1 MRVMARVLSNSV
13 PFPLKRARAG
23 VSYADLER
31 LERGAPAPQRAGRRA
46 LPLSHIRS
54 LSPRPLALL
63 ACLLALL
70 LALAAPAYAQLRV
83 PIDEGHLN
91 PMPVATVDF
100 IGDNAQTQTVGRD
113 VAQVIRANLERS
125 SLFRNIQPGAFIE
138 RIQAMDVPP
147 RFPDWRIIDAQALVI
162 GQVTAAPQNR
172 VRIEFKLYDIFAE
185 QFLIGFGYTTT
196 ADNWRRIAH
205 RISDQIYEQLTGER
219 GYFDTRIVF
228 VSESGPRT
236 RRVKRL
242 MIMDQDGANP
252 FFLTSADAMVLTPR
266 FSPSTQRITYMSF
279 ETGAPRVFLYNL
291 ETNRREVLGDFPGM
305 TFAPRFAPDG
315 NGVVFTLDMNGNA
328 EIFAMDLSS
337 RQRRRLTNH
346 PAIDTSPSYS
356 PDGSQITFN
365 SDRGGSPQLYVMNAD
380 GSGQRRISF
389 GDGRYST
396 PVWSP
401 RGDLIAFTRQG
412 SGRFAIGV
420 MRPDGS
426 GERILTESY
435 LDEAPTWSPNG
446 RVIMFFREGRGEGPR
461 LWSVDLTG
469 RNLRQVPTQ
478 TEASDPAWSPL
489 LP

>member
-1 MRVMARVLSNSV
+1 MTMI
-13 PFPLKRARAG
+13 
-23 VSYADLER
+23 
-31 LERGAPAPQRAGRRA
+31 RRMFFGMILVA
-46 LPLSHIRS
+46 
-54 LSPRPLALL
+54 A
-63 ACLLALL
+63 AAF
-70 LALAAPAYAQLRV
+70 AAPAQAQLRV
-83 PIDEGHLN
+83 DITEGHLN
-91 PMPVATVDF
+91 PMPVAVTDF
-100 IGDNAQTQTVGRD
+100 LGANAPAQQVGRD
-113 VAQVIRANLERS
+113 VAGVIRANLDRS
-125 SLFRNIQPGAFIE
+125 GLFRPVEPSAFIE
-138 RIQAMDVPP
+138 RITAMEVPP
-147 RFPDWRIIDAQALVI
+147 RFADWRVINAQALVV
-162 GQVTAAPQNR
+162 GQVTPLPDG
-172 VRIEFKLYDIFAE
+172 RIRIDFRLYDVFGE
-185 QFLIGFGYTTT
+185 QQLTGFTYTTT
-196 ADNWRRIAH
+196 PDNWRRIAH
-205 RISDQIYEQLTGER
+205 KISDKIYEQLTGEP

-252 FFLTSADAMVLTPR
+252 FFLTSADAQVLTPR
-266 FSPSTQRITYMSF
+266 FSPSTQMITYMSF

-305 TFAPRFAPDG
+305 TFAPRFSPNGRGIVLTLATGG
-315 NGVVFTLDMNGNA
+315 NS
-328 EIFAMDLSS
+328 EIYTMDLGT
-337 RQRRRLTNH
+337 RARRRLTNH

-356 PDGSQITFN
+356 PDGSQIVFN
-365 SDRGGSPQLYVMNAD
+365 SDRGGSPQLYVMSAD

-401 RGDLIAFTRQG
+401 RGDLIAFTRQRG
-412 SGRFAIGV
+412 GQFAIGV

-446 RVIMFFREGRGEGPR
+446 RVIMFFREARGQGPR

-469 RNLRQVPTQ
+469 RNLRQIPTQ
-478 TEASDPAWSPL
+478 TEASDPAWSPS

>member
-1 MRVMARVLSNSV
+1 MRVIKLAIAAFAAALMAWGLTS
-13 PFPLKRARAG
+13 PALAQT
-23 VSYADLER
+23 
-31 LERGAPAPQRAGRRA
+31 PAPGR
-46 LPLSHIRS
+46 LHVDIT
-54 LSPRPLALL
+54 
-63 ACLLALL
+63 
-70 LALAAPAYAQLRV
+70 
-83 PIDEGHLN
+83 EGHLN
-91 PMPVATVDF
+91 PMPVAVVDF
-100 IGDNAQTQTVGRD
+100 IAADPNAQQIGRE
-113 VAQVIRANLERS
+113 VSEVIRANLERS
-125 SLFRNIQPGAFIE
+125 SLFRSVAPAAFIE
-138 RIQAMDVPP
+138 RIQAMEVPP
-147 RFPDWRIIDAQALVI
+147 RFADWKIIDSQALVV
-162 GQVTAAPQNR
+162 GQVTPLPDGR
-172 VRIEFKLYDIFAE
+172 VRIEFRLWDVFAE
-185 QFLIGFGYTTT
+185 QYLTGFQHATTP
-196 ADNWRRIAH
+196 DNWRRIAH
-205 RISDQIYEQLTGER
+205 RISDQIYEHLTGER

-236 RRVKRL
+236 RRIKRL

-252 FFLTSADAMVLTPR
+252 YFLTGADAMVLTPR
-266 FSPSTQRITYMSF
+266 FSPSTQLLTYMSF
-279 ETGAPRVFLYNL
+279 ETGAPRVFLFNI
-291 ETNRREVLGDFPGM
+291 ETNRREILGDFPGM

-315 NGVVFTLDMNGNA
+315 NGVVLTLDMNGNS
-328 EIFAMDLSS
+328 EIFAMDLRS

-356 PDGSQITFN
+356 PDGAQIVFN
-365 SDRGGSPQLYVMNAD
+365 SDRGGSPQLYVMGAD
-380 GSGQRRISF
+380 GSGQRRVSF
-389 GDGRYST
+389 GEGRYST

-401 RGDLIAFTRQG
+401 RGDLIAFTRQSG
-412 SGRFAIGV
+412 GRFSIGV

>member
-1 MRVMARVLSNSV
+1 MKM
-13 PFPLKRARAG
+13 
-23 VSYADLER
+23 
-31 LERGAPAPQRAGRRA
+31 
-46 LPLSHIRS
+46 IRTM
-54 LSPRPLALL
+54 LAALL
-63 ACLLALL
+63 AVFAMIG
-70 LALAAPAYAQLRV
+70 LAAPASAQLRV
-83 PIDEGHLN
+83 NVEEGHLN
-91 PMPVATVDF
+91 PMPIAVTDF
-100 IGDNAQTQTVGRD
+100 MGEGAAAQQVGRD
-113 VAQVIRANLERS
+113 VSGVIRANLDRS
-125 SLFRNIQPGAFIE
+125 GLFRPIEPSAFIE
-138 RIQAMDVPP
+138 RITAMDVPP
-147 RFPDWRIIDAQALVI
+147 RFPDWRIIDAQALVV
-162 GQVTAAPQNR
+162 GQVTPLPDGR
-172 VRIEFKLYDIFAE
+172 IRIEFRLWDVLA
-185 QFLIGFGYTTT
+185 QQSLTGFQYATTP
-196 ADNWRRIAH
+196 DNWRRIAH

-252 FFLTSADAMVLTPR
+252 FFLTGADALVLTPR
-266 FSPSTQRITYMSF
+266 FSPSTQMITYMSF

-305 TFAPRFAPDG
+305 TFAPRFSPDG
-315 NGVVFTLDMNGNA
+315 SGVVFTVDMNGNS
-328 EIFAMDLSS
+328 EIYTMDLRSRS
-337 RQRRRLTNH
+337 RQRLTNH
-346 PAIDTSPSYS
+346 AAIDTSPSYS
-356 PDGSQITFN
+356 PDGSQIVFN
-365 SDRGGSPQLYVMNAD
+365 SDRGGSPQLYVMNAN

-401 RGDLIAFTRQG
+401 RGDLIAFTRQAG
-412 SGRFAIGV
+412 GRFAIGV

-446 RVIMFFREGRGEGPR
+446 RVIMFFREGRGTGAR

-469 RNLRQVPTQ
+469 RNLRQIPTQ
-478 TEASDPAWSPL
+478 TDASDPAWSPL

>member
-1 MRVMARVLSNSV
+1 MRVNHLLGAVMALM
-13 PFPLKRARAG
+13 
-23 VSYADLER
+23 
-31 LERGAPAPQRAGRRA
+31 
-46 LPLSHIRS
+46 
-54 LSPRPLALL
+54 LA
-63 ACLLALL
+63 AWA
-70 LALAAPAYAQLRV
+70 AAPAASAQTPSRLHV
-83 PIDEGHLN
+83 DITQGHLN
-91 PMPVATVDF
+91 PMPVAAVDF
-100 IGDNAQTQTVGRD
+100 LAASPATQQVGRD
-113 VAQVIRANLERS
+113 ITQVIRDNLDRS
-125 SLFRNIQPGAFIE
+125 SLFRAVAPAAFIE
-138 RIQAMDVPP
+138 RIQALNIPP
-147 RFPDWRIIDAQALVI
+147 RFADWKIIDAQALVV
-162 GQVTAAPQNR
+162 GQVTALPQNR
-172 VRIEFKLYDIFAE
+172 IRVEWKLWDVYAE
-185 QFLIGFGYTTT
+185 QFLTGSTSGTTS
-196 ADNWRRIAH
+196 DNWRRIAH

-252 FFLTSADAMVLTPR
+252 FYLTGADNMVLTPR
-266 FSPSTQRITYMSF
+266 FSPSTQMLTYMSF
-279 ETGAPRVFLYNL
+279 ETGAPRVFLYDL

-305 TFAPRFAPDG
+305 TFAPRFTPDG
-315 NGVVFTLDMNGNA
+315 DGVILTLDMGGNS
-328 EIFAMDLSS
+328 EIFAMDLRS

-356 PDGSQITFN
+356 PDGAQIVFN
-365 SDRGGSPQLYVMNAD
+365 SDRGGAPQLYVMGAD

-389 GDGRYST
+389 GEGRYST

-401 RGDLIAFTRQG
+401 RGDLIAFTRQ
-412 SGRFAIGV
+412 SGGQFAIGV

-446 RVIMFFREGRGEGPR
+446 RVIMFFREARGAGPQ

-469 RNLRQVPTQ
+469 RNLRQIPTQ
-478 TEASDPAWSPL
+478 TDASDPAWSPL

>member
-1 MRVMARVLSNSV
+1 MTMI
-13 PFPLKRARAG
+13 
-23 VSYADLER
+23 
-31 LERGAPAPQRAGRRA
+31 RRMFFGMILVA
-46 LPLSHIRS
+46 
-54 LSPRPLALL
+54 A
-63 ACLLALL
+63 A
-70 LALAAPAYAQLRV
+70 ALAAPAQAQLRV
-83 PIDEGHLN
+83 DITEGHLN
-91 PMPVATVDF
+91 PMPIAVTDF
-100 IGDNAQTQTVGRD
+100 MGANAPAQQVGRD
-113 VAQVIRANLERS
+113 VAGVIRANLDRS
-125 SLFRNIQPGAFIE
+125 GLFRSVEPSAFIE
-138 RIQAMDVPP
+138 RITAMEVPP
-147 RFPDWRIIDAQALVI
+147 RFADWRVINAQALVV
-162 GQVTAAPQNR
+162 GQVTPLPDG
-172 VRIEFKLYDIFAE
+172 RIRIDFRLYDVFGE
-185 QFLIGFGYTTT
+185 QQLTGFTYTTT
-196 ADNWRRIAH
+196 PDNWRRIAH
-205 RISDQIYEQLTGER
+205 KISDKIYEQLTGEP

-252 FFLTSADAMVLTPR
+252 FFLTSADAQVLTPR
-266 FSPSTQRITYMSF
+266 FSPSTQMITYMSF

-305 TFAPRFAPDG
+305 TFAPRFSP
-315 NGVVFTLDMNGNA
+315 NGREIVFTLATSGNS
-328 EIFAMDLSS
+328 EIYTMDLGS
-337 RQRRRLTNH
+337 RSRRRLTNH

-356 PDGSQITFN
+356 PDGSQIVFN
-365 SDRGGSPQLYVMNAD
+365 SDRGGSPQLYVMSAD

-401 RGDLIAFTRQG
+401 RGDLIAFTRQRG
-412 SGRFAIGV
+412 GQFAIGV

-446 RVIMFFREGRGEGPR
+446 RVIMFFREARGQGPR

-469 RNLRQVPTQ
+469 RNLRQIPTQ
-478 TEASDPAWSPL
+478 TEASDPAWSPS